1 MPLDQNSLDRLKID
15 RSASASNSGGNRWW
29 IPVLI
34 LLVLL
39 FLGAWLWRG
48 NAGSG
53 TLEVRLV
60 TVVERG
66 GEVSGGT
73 VLNASGYVT
82 ARREATVSAKQM
94 GKVVEV
100 LVEEGK
106 RVEANQVLA
115 RLDTSNLLAS
125 QRLAESQVASAQAAL
140 KETQAQLNEAR
151 QRYERAKTLNAVRI
165 TSLSEL
171 EKAESDFKSLQA
183 RLARQEADVT
193 VSRRSLEV
201 LNQQME
207 DMTIRAPFSG
217 IVTAKNAQPG
227 EVISPMSA
235 GGFTRT
241 GICTLVDMESLEIEV
256 DVNESFLNRVS
267 PGQRVE
273 ATLDAY
279 TDWKIP
285 AKVIAIIPTAD
296 RQKATVRV
304 RVGFDKLD
312 PRILPQMG
320 VKVAFRAAEQA
331 TPSTSTRTLT
341 LARAALQERDGKQ
354 SVWMI
359 RNGKAERRA
368 IKTEGSGA
376 DTVNVIAGLSAGDR
390 VIVDPPAT
398 LAEGNAVKER
408 K

>member
-1 MPLDQNSLDRLKID
+1 
-15 RSASASNSGGNRWW
+15 
-29 IPVLI
+29 
-34 LLVLL
+34 
-39 FLGAWLWRG
+39 
-48 NAGSG
+48 
-53 TLEVRLV
+53 
-60 TVVERG
+60 
-66 GEVSGGT
+66 
-73 VLNASGYVT
+73 
-82 ARREATVSAKQM
+82 
-94 GKVVEV
+94 
-100 LVEEGK
+100 
-106 RVEANQVLA
+106 
-115 RLDTSNLLAS
+115 
-125 QRLAESQVASAQAAL
+125 
-140 KETQAQLNEAR
+140 
-151 QRYERAKTLNAVRI
+151 VRI
-165 TSLSEL
+165 ASLSEL
-171 EKAESDFKSLQA
+171 EKAESDFKSLEA

-193 VSRRSLEV
+193 VSTRSLEV
-201 LNQQME
+201 LNQQLE

-331 TPSTSTRTLT
+331 APTTPTRTLT

-368 IKTEGSGA
+368 IKTEGNGA

-398 LAEGNAVKER
+398 LAEGNSVKER

>member
-15 RSASASNSGGNRWW
+15 RSASASNSGGSRWW

-39 FLGAWLWRG
+39 FLGAWLWRES
-48 NAGSG
+48 AGSG

-125 QRLAESQVASAQAAL
+125 QRLSESQVASAQAAL
-140 KETQAQLNEAR
+140 KETQAQLSEAR
-151 QRYERAKTLNAVRI
+151 QRYDRAKTLNAVRI

-171 EKAESDFKSLQA
+171 EKAESDFKSLEA

-331 TPSTSTRTLT
+331 TPTSSTRTLT

-359 RNGKAERRA
+359 KNGKAERRA

>member
-15 RSASASNSGGNRWW
+15 RSAPASNSGGRRWW

-48 NAGSG
+48 SAGSG

-125 QRLAESQVASAQAAL
+125 QRLSESQVASVQAAL
-140 KETQAQLNEAR
+140 KETQAQLSEAR
-151 QRYERAKTLNAVRI
+151 QRYERAKTLNAARI
-165 TSLSEL
+165 ASLSEL
-171 EKAESDFKSLQA
+171 EKAESDFKSLEA

-193 VSRRSLEV
+193 VSTRSLEV
-201 LNQQME
+201 LNQQLE

-331 TPSTSTRTLT
+331 TPTTSTRTLT

-398 LAEGNAVKER
+398 LAEGHAVKER